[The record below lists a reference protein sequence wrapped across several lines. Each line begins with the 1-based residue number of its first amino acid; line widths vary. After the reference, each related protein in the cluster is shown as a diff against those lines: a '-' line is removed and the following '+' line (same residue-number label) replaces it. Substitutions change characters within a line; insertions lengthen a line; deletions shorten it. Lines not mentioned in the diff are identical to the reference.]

1 MRHLAGS
8 LCSLGFGLTA
18 FCHAVTADGTTESQV
33 PDAIV
38 LRTTGADQHF
48 AVALRAS
55 FRPAE
60 VRRHIILVDTSASQ
74 QGVYRDQ
81 TITVLGKL
89 IERIPA
95 GHEVLVAAVDS
106 GMELLTDGFVAAGSN
121 ELNASVASLQKRT
134 PMGATDLALAIRE
147 SLGKTNA
154 SEISVAYIGD
164 GMSAGD
170 LMSVTDLDAL
180 VDQLHERRVTFHS
193 MLLGPKVDRQLAG
206 ILANQTGGTL
216 QTLND
221 ETLNQS
227 VGQLAS
233 DLQESVALVRDL
245 KTANSGIELALP
257 EVVALRADR
266 HTVVYGHGAAAGELS
281 VTGTVDGKSAT
292 WTVSTAD
299 MQNGGAEIRSLFEQA
314 SSTQGLNSPYV
325 GLDGMKTASAD
336 LKAIV
341 DQSIASAEAMA
352 KNGQKKAALNLVQ
365 RALLLDSANPTLTA
379 MAATLQD
386 EQPIDKLGPPSADDG
401 DAIIKRGA
409 KNEILTQQLVQSVN
423 AAIGEAKRTAS
434 DQPEYALTLLKDVLE
449 AVRAS
454 KEVAPEK
461 QAELDRRLVDAI
473 SKVDIARQTNDIRE
487 KQLQEARANLEARDE
502 LQQEMLQ
509 EEQRLETLISQVRG
523 LLDRARHGDSPA
535 FEEAEIAARTAIEM
549 KPGNGTASA
558 ALVMSESSG
567 QLSKAYELINLRHD
581 RFLETLYQVELSHVP
596 FPDEPPILY
605 PPADVWRALSIARKE
620 KYKSV
625 SLRSQKEIE
634 RWLEKML
641 DEPLP
646 RRLDYPGDESLGTIL
661 GEIADSYTDEGPYV
675 MRILLDETDE
685 EIGQDPQFLETTQV
699 SNVDLS
705 GITLRNALKLIFA
718 KVKDAEL
725 TIMIKNEVMLVTT
738 VATSELPEN
747 IETRVYDVAD
757 LVVPTQSFAQFGG
770 GGQGGFGGGGFGG
783 GGQGGGGFGGGGQG
797 GFGGGGQG
805 GFGGGGFGNVAPESN
820 PNNGGINLKKK
831 PGQ

>member
-1 MRHLAGS
+1 M
-8 LCSLGFGLTA
+8 TA

-38 LRTTGADQHF
+38 LRSSGADQHF

-81 TITVLGKL
+81 SINILTKL
-89 IERIPA
+89 IERIPV

-106 GMELLTDGFVAAGSN
+106 GMELMTEGFVTSGSA
-121 ELNASVASLQKRT
+121 ELKNSVTNLSRRT

-147 SLGKTNA
+147 SLGKTTA

-164 GMSAGD
+164 GLSAGD
-170 LMSVTDLDAL
+170 LMSVNDLDTL
-180 VDQLHERRVTFHS
+180 VDQLQSRQVTFHS

-216 QTLND
+216 QTFS
-221 ETLNQS
+221 EESLNQS
-227 VGQLAS
+227 VGQLAQ
-233 DLQESVALVRDL
+233 DIQESVALVRDL
-245 KTANSGIELALP
+245 KTADSGVELALP

-266 HTVVYGHGAAAGELS
+266 HTVVFGHGKPGNDLTVS
-281 VTGTVDGKSAT
+281 GTVAGQKAS
-292 WTVSTAD
+292 WTVDSTE
-299 MQNGGAEIRSLFEQA
+299 MQDGGAEIRSLYEQA
-314 SSTQGLNSPYV
+314 KSTQGLNSPYV

-341 DQSIASAEAMA
+341 EQSISTAQAMA
-352 KNGQKKAALNLVQ
+352 NAGQKKAALNLVQ

-379 MAATLQD
+379 MATSLQD

-401 DAIIKRGA
+401 DAINKRGA

-449 AVRAS
+449 AVRSS

-473 SKVDIARQTNDIRE
+473 SKVDIARQTNEIRE

-523 LLDRARHGDSPA
+523 LMDRARHGDSPA
-535 FEEAEIAARTAIEM
+535 YEEAEIAARTAIEM

-685 EIGQDPQFLETTQV
+685 EIGQDPAFLETTQV

-770 GGQGGFGGGGFGG
+770 GGQGGFGGGGQGGFGG
-783 GGQGGGGFGGGGQG
+783 GGQGGGGFGGGGFGGGGQG
-797 GFGGGGQG
+797 GFGGGG
-805 GFGGGGFGNVAPESN
+805 FGAVAPESN
-820 PNNGGINLKKK
+820 PGNGINLKKK

>member
-1 MRHLAGS
+1 M
-8 LCSLGFGLTA
+8 
-18 FCHAVTADGTTESQV
+18 TADGTAESQV

-38 LRTTGADQHF
+38 LRTSGADQHF

-81 TITVLGKL
+81 SIAILGKL

-95 GHEVLVAAVDS
+95 GHDVLVAAVDS
-106 GMELLTDGFVAAGSN
+106 GMELLTEGFVTSGSAD
-121 ELNASVASLQKRT
+121 LKNAVANLSKRT

-147 SLGKTNA
+147 SLGKTTA

-164 GMSAGD
+164 GLSAGD
-170 LMSVTDLDAL
+170 LMSVNDLDAL
-180 VDQLHERRVTFHS
+180 VDQLQERQVTFHS

-216 QTLND
+216 QSFSE

-227 VGQLAS
+227 VGQMAQ
-233 DLQESVALVRDL
+233 DIQESVALVRDL
-245 KTANSGIELALP
+245 KTSETGVELALP

-266 HTVVYGHGAAAGELS
+266 HTVVFGHGNPANELTVSATVAGQR
-281 VTGTVDGKSAT
+281 AT
-292 WTVSTAD
+292 WTVDSSD
-299 MQNGGAEIRSLFEQA
+299 MQNGGAEIRSLYEQVK
-314 SSTQGLNSPYV
+314 STQGLNSPYV
-325 GLDGMKTASAD
+325 GLEGMKTASAD

-341 DQSIASAEAMA
+341 EQSIASAEAMA
-352 KNGQKKAALNLVQ
+352 KNGQKKEALNLVQ

-379 MAATLQD
+379 MAASLQD

-401 DAIIKRGA
+401 DAISKRGS

-449 AVRAS
+449 AVRSS

-473 SKVDIARQTNDIRE
+473 SKVDLARETNDIRQ

-523 LLDRARHGDSPA
+523 LMDRARHGDSPA
-535 FEEAEIAARTAIEM
+535 YEEAEIAARTAIEM

-675 MRILLDETDE
+675 MRILLDETDDE
-685 EIGQDPQFLETTQV
+685 VGQDPQFLETTQV

-757 LVVPTQSFAQFGG
+757 LVIPLQSFAQPGGIGGGGGGFGG
-770 GGQGGFGGGGFGG
+770 GGQGGGGFGGGGFGG
-783 GGQGGGGFGGGGQG
+783 GGQGGGGFGGGGL
-797 GFGGGGQG
+797 
-805 GFGGGGFGNVAPESN
+805 GGGGFGAVAPETKPDN
-820 PNNGGINLKKK
+820 GINLKKK